1 MLVELIDDFI
11 AAYPTTAGS
20 DKVDTEE
27 ADEVIDA
34 ITKTVAELTSQRD
47 GAIRRPGH
55 PGRLQCTVPPCH
67 GVTMCRDLTHE
78 VEALSRTESCT
89 TKRPPACPAGGGG
102 RNADAVFI
110 CASKR
115 SQTDGP

>member
-1 MLVELIDDFI
+1 MAEPENEQKRPCLHCMLVELIDDFI

-34 ITKTVAELTSQRD
+34 ITKTVAELTSQQD

-55 PGRLQCTVPPCH
+55 PGRLQCTVPPRH
-67 GVTMCRDLTHE
+67 DVARL
-78 VEALSRTESCT
+78 
-89 TKRPPACPAGGGG
+89 
-102 RNADAVFI
+102 NA
-110 CASKR
+110 
-115 SQTDGP
+115 